1 MPAWN
6 LVPEEHPLPQRG
18 PVESGFSPR
27 GKLDFREEAVASA
40 VWKKPNKVGM
50 TLPDRDGEEGHQVG
64 SFLSGE
70 CGSRE
75 HQTLV
80 QGHAAIWS
88 KARASTQMS
97 LQPFWEV
104 WQGLGYAVSSGHSG
118 VVSPSQ
124 GRTGWRLAA
133 QVGGGLSL
141 IL

>member
-97 LQPFWEV
+97 HFF
-104 WQGLGYAVSSGHSG
+104 SHSG
-118 VVSPSQ
+118 RSGRVWGMQCPQDTQ
-124 GRTGWRLAA
+124 GWFLHRKEGQAGGWQPRWEGACL
-133 QVGGGLSL
+133 
-141 IL
+141 